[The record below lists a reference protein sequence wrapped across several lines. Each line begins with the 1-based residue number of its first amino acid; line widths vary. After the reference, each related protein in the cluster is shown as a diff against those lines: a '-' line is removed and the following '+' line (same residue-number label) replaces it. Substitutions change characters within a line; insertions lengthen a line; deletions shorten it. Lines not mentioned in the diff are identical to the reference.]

1 MSPTPRPQHTLVDSL
16 RVVRKEQL
24 MEVACRV
31 QAEFGF
37 RMATKDKY
45 PRVREEFIFAPAAA
59 ADEE

>member
-1 MSPTPRPQHTLVDSL
+1 MDSL

-31 QAEFGF
+31 QAEYGF
-37 RMATKDKY
+37 RMAAKDKC
-45 PRVREEFIFAPAAA
+45 PRVREDFIFASTAA